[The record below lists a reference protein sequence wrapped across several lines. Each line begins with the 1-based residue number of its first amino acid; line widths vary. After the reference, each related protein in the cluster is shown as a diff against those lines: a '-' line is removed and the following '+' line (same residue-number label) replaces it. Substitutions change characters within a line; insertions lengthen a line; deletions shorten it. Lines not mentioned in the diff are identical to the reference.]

1 MFEEKRDNFFYQLA
15 DYFERDFE
23 PKNLTILFCI
33 GFFGNLIC
41 RLAVLFA
48 TDGIVKVFSFLTDV
62 SEKVIHYLLIFPF
75 FFSFMTAFSVCKFS
89 FRKKDQPIV
98 SKKEFLSGYSDHLVK
113 ENLRRTFLISSAF
126 AGFNTI
132 LLVISNDWFR

>member
-1 MFEEKRDNFFYQLA
+1 MFKEKRDNFFTQLA
-15 DYFERDFE
+15 DYFERDFK
-23 PKNLTILFCI
+23 PKNLMILFCV

-41 RLAVLFA
+41 WFAVLFA
-48 TDGIVKVFSFLTDV
+48 TDGIVKVFSFLADV
-62 SEKVIHYLLIFPF
+62 SEKIIHYLLIFPF
-75 FFSFMTAFSVCKFS
+75 FFSFMSAFSVCKFL

-113 ENLRRTFLISSAF
+113 ENFRRSFFISAAF

-132 LLVISNDWFR
+132 LLIISTS